1 LKKVSFFTAITI
13 SLVLATA
20 SNSYA
25 EVKSDFIKPV
35 IRGPQSDESVY
46 FVMTDRFENGD
57 TSNDYGGADK
67 SISVSGYLPNDIGWW
82 HGGDFKGITKR
93 LDYIK
98 SMGFTSLW
106 ITPPVVQKSV
116 QGNSSA
122 YHGYWGIDFTTVD
135 PHLGSEADF
144 KELVS
149 QAHKLNMKV
158 IIDVVVNH
166 TADVIYYD
174 SNGRPQVNPAE
185 ANIKKPDW
193 LNLISNYHNL
203 GNNPRIG
210 NSVLDGDFFGLDDL
224 ETENPKVISGWI
236 DVWTNWITKFDI
248 DGMRIDT
255 FKHVNPEFWKI
266 FIPKIQAA
274 ALAAGKKDFPIFGEA
289 SDTDAQSLSVYVAG
303 GEVPSVLDF
312 DFQKQV
318 KSFVQF
324 GVSAESLAELFNRD
338 DLYTTSTTNAYGL
351 ATFLGNHDMGRI
363 GYFLSNAV
371 SAGESQT
378 LLERAKLA
386 NAALFLLRGG
396 PVLYYGDEKGMTG
409 TGGDKKARQ
418 DMFATQVVDWQSEV
432 RIGSTPIKNLSAFEV
447 KNPLEDQITELQKV
461 IAANPGLRNGTQQVR
476 YAKYGLFVVSRY
488 LSGVEYLVALNG
500 ADAPAQGQ
508 FKAGS
513 LKGEWEVLSGNCT
526 ISGDSQITLAIAQ
539 RDYCV
544 VKAKTPVV
552 NTGVMKIST
561 PKIVNTSLPSGWREV
576 STQVTGSDYTEVTF
590 SVRVKGGKW
599 KSIGTADRRTFASDT
614 TKGGLYRV
622 YLHPEDFKKGST
634 VEVIAATVDAKKKV
648 LLSKIVKVKI

>member
-1 LKKVSFFTAITI
+1 LKKARLLSALTAI
-13 SLVLATA
+13 LVLATA

-25 EVKSDFIKPV
+25 QVNSDFIKPV
-35 IRGPQSDESVY
+35 ARGPQSDESVY
-46 FVMTDRFENGD
+46 FIMTDRFENGD
-57 TSNDYGGADK
+57 TSNDYGGTNK
-67 SISVSGYLPNDIGWW
+67 SLSVSGFAPEDIGWW

-116 QGNSSA
+116 QGNSAA

-135 PHLGSEADF
+135 PHLGSEEDF
-144 KELVS
+144 KELVA
-149 QAHKLNMKV
+149 QAHKLNMRV

-174 SNGRPQVNPAE
+174 NSGRPQVNAAE

-193 LNLISNYHNL
+193 LNLMSNYHNL
-203 GNNPRIG
+203 GNNPSIG
-210 NSVLDGDFFGLDDL
+210 NPVLDGDFYGLDDL

-236 DVWTNWITKFDI
+236 DVWSNWITKFDI

-255 FKHVNPEFWKI
+255 FKHVNPEFWKA
-266 FIPKIQAA
+266 FIPKIQAV

-289 SDTDAQSLSVYVAG
+289 SDTDAQSLSTYVAG

-318 KSFVQF
+318 KSFAQF
-324 GVSAESLAELFNRD
+324 GVSAEGLAELFNRD
-338 DLYTTSTTNAYGL
+338 DLYTTSTTSAYGL

-371 SAGESQT
+371 SPGESQP

-386 NAALFLLRGG
+386 NALLFLLRGG

-418 DMFATQVVDWQSEV
+418 DMFATQVEDWQNEV
-432 RIGSTPIKNLSAFEV
+432 RIGSSPIKSASAFDV
-447 KNPLEDQITELQKV
+447 KNPLEDQISELQKV
-461 IAANPGLRNGTQQVR
+461 IAANPALRNGTQEVR
-476 YAKYGLFVVSRY
+476 FAKGGLFVATRY
-488 LSGVEYLVALNG
+488 LNGAEYIVALNG
-500 ADAPAQGQ
+500 SDTPANAQ
-508 FKAGS
+508 FKVGS
-513 LKGEWEVLSGNCT
+513 LKGDWDVISGSCT
-526 ISGDSQITLAIAQ
+526 ISSDGQMALAIVQ
-539 RDYCV
+539 RTYCV
-544 VKAKTPVV
+544 AKAKTPLSNAGAV
-552 NTGVMKIST
+552 KIST
-561 PKIVNTSLPSGWREV
+561 PKVIQTSLPSGWREV
-576 STQVTGSDYTEVTF
+576 SAQVSGSSYSEVTF

-599 KSIGTADRRTFASDT
+599 KSIGTADRRTFATDG
-614 TKGGLYRV
+614 TKGGFYRV

-634 VEVIAATVDAKKKV
+634 VEVIAATVDAKNKV
-648 LLSKIVKVKI
+648 QLSKIVKVKI

>member
-1 LKKVSFFTAITI
+1 
-13 SLVLATA
+13 
-20 SNSYA
+20 
-25 EVKSDFIKPV
+25 
-35 IRGPQSDESVY
+35 
-46 FVMTDRFENGD
+46 MTDRFENGD

-149 QAHKLNMKV
+149 QAHKLNLKV

-255 FKHVNPEFWKI
+255 FKHVNPEFWKT

-289 SDTDAQSLSVYVAG
+289 ADTDAQSLSVYVAG

-432 RIGSTPIKNLSAFEV
+432 RIGSTPIKNLSAFDV
-447 KNPLEDQITELQKV
+447 KNPLEDQITELQKL
-461 IAANPGLRNGTQQVR
+461 IAMNPGLRNGTQQVR

-488 LSGVEYLVALNG
+488 LNGVEYLVALNG

-508 FKAGS
+508 FKTGS
-513 LKGEWEVLSGNCT
+513 LKGEWEVLTGNCT
-526 ISGDSQITLAIAQ
+526 ISGDSQVTLAITQ

-552 NTGVMKIST
+552 NTAVMKIST
-561 PKIVNTSLPSGWREV
+561 PKVINTSLPSGWREV
-576 STQVTGSDYTEVTF
+576 STQITGADYAEVTF

-634 VEVIAATVDAKKKV
+634 VEVIAATVDTKKKV

>member
-1 LKKVSFFTAITI
+1 M
-13 SLVLATA
+13 ATA

-25 EVKSDFIKPV
+25 QVNSEFIKPMV
-35 IRGPQSDESVY
+35 RGPQSDESVY
-46 FVMTDRFENGD
+46 FIMTDRFENGD
-57 TSNDYGGADK
+57 TRNDYGGLDK
-67 SISVSGYLPNDIGWW
+67 SKSVSGFSPEETGWW
-82 HGGDFKGITKR
+82 HGGDFKGITER

-98 SMGFTSLW
+98 SMGFTSIW

-144 KELVS
+144 KELVT
-149 QAHKLNMKV
+149 QAHKLNIKV

-174 SNGRPQVNPAE
+174 NSGRPQVNAAE
-185 ANIKKPDW
+185 ANIKKPEW
-193 LNLISNYHNL
+193 LNLLSNYHNL
-203 GNNPRIG
+203 GNNPSIG
-210 NSVLDGDFFGLDDL
+210 NMVTDGDFFGLDDL

-236 DVWTNWITKFDI
+236 ELWSSWITKFDV

-255 FKHVNPEFWKI
+255 FKHVNPEFWKV

-289 SDTDAQSLSVYVAG
+289 ADTDAQSLSTYVAG

-318 KSFVQF
+318 KSFAQF
-324 GVSAESLAELFNRD
+324 GVSAEDLAELFNRD
-338 DLYTTSTTNAYGL
+338 DLYTTPTTNAYGL

-371 SAGESQT
+371 SAGENQT

-386 NAALFLLRGG
+386 NASLFLLRGG

-409 TGGDKKARQ
+409 YGGDKKARQ
-418 DMFATQVVDWQSEV
+418 DMFATQVEDWQSEV
-432 RIGSTPIKNLSAFEV
+432 RIGSVPIKSASAFDV
-447 KNPLEDQITELQKV
+447 KNPLEDQISELQKV
-461 IAANPGLRNGTQQVR
+461 INANSALRNGAQEVR
-476 YAKYGLFVVSRY
+476 YAKNGLFVVSRY
-488 LSGVEYLVALNG
+488 SNGVEYVVALNG
-500 ADAPAQGQ
+500 GDAPVQAQ
-508 FKAGS
+508 FKVGS
-513 LKGEWEVLSGNCT
+513 TTTEWEVLTGNCT
-526 ISGDSQITLAIAQ
+526 IARVGQIALAVPQ
-539 RDYCV
+539 RNYCV
-544 VKAKTPVV
+544 AKAKTPVI
-552 NTGVMKIST
+552 NAGTPKIST
-561 PKIVNTSLPSGWREV
+561 PKITQTSLPSGWREV
-576 STQVTGSDYTEVTF
+576 STQVTGTNYSEVTF
-590 SVRVKGGKW
+590 SIRVKGGKW
-599 KSIGTADRRTFASDT
+599 KTIGTSDRRTFATDA

-634 VEVIAATVDAKKKV
+634 VEVIAATVDSKSKV

>member
-1 LKKVSFFTAITI
+1 
-13 SLVLATA
+13 
-20 SNSYA
+20 
-25 EVKSDFIKPV
+25 
-35 IRGPQSDESVY
+35 
-46 FVMTDRFENGD
+46 MTDRFENGD
-57 TSNDYGGADK
+57 TSNDYGGTDK
-67 SISVSGYLPNDIGWW
+67 SLSVSGYLPDDIGWW
-82 HGGDFKGITKR
+82 HGGDFKGLTKR

-144 KELVS
+144 KGLVS

-174 SNGRPQVNPAE
+174 NSGRPQVSAAE

-210 NSVLDGDFFGLDDL
+210 NTVLDGDFFGLDDL

-255 FKHVNPEFWKI
+255 FKHVNPEFWKV

-324 GVSAESLAELFNRD
+324 GVSAENLADLFNRD

-409 TGGDKKARQ
+409 IGGDKKARQ
-418 DMFATQVVDWQSEV
+418 DMFATQVVDWQNEV
-432 RIGSTPIKNLSAFEV
+432 RIGSTPIKNLSAFDV

-461 IAANPGLRNGTQQVR
+461 IAANPALRNGTQQVR
-476 YAKYGLFVVSRY
+476 YAKYGLFIVSRY
-488 LSGVEYLVALNG
+488 LNGVEYLVALNG
-500 ADAPAQGQ
+500 ADAAAQGQ
-508 FKAGS
+508 FKVGS
-513 LKGEWEVLSGNCT
+513 PKGEWEVLSGNCT
-526 ISGDSQITLAIAQ
+526 ISSDSQVTLVIAQ

-544 VKAKTPVV
+544 VKAKTPAV

-561 PKIVNTSLPSGWREV
+561 PKVVNTSLPSGWREV
-576 STQVTGSDYTEVTF
+576 SAQVTGADYAEVTF

-599 KSIGTADRRTFASDT
+599 KSIGTADRRTFASEM

-634 VEVIAATVDAKKKV
+634 IEVIAATVDAKKKV

>member
-122 YHGYWGIDFTTVD
+122 YHGYWGIDFTNVD

-174 SNGRPQVNPAE
+174 SNGRPQVNAAE

-255 FKHVNPEFWKI
+255 FKHVNPEFWKV

-289 SDTDAQSLSVYVAG
+289 ADTDAQSLSVYVAG

-418 DMFATQVVDWQSEV
+418 DMFATQVVDWQNEV

-447 KNPLEDQITELQKV
+447 KNPLEDQISELQKV

-488 LSGVEYLVALNG
+488 LNGVEYLVALNG
-500 ADAPAQGQ
+500 ADTSAQGQ

-526 ISGDSQITLAIAQ
+526 ISGDSQITLAVIE

-544 VKAKTPVV
+544 AKAKTPVV

-561 PKIVNTSLPSGWREV
+561 PKVINTSLPSGWREV
-576 STQVTGSDYTEVTF
+576 STQVTGANYTEVTF

>member
-1 LKKVSFFTAITI
+1 
-13 SLVLATA
+13 
-20 SNSYA
+20 
-25 EVKSDFIKPV
+25 
-35 IRGPQSDESVY
+35 
-46 FVMTDRFENGD
+46 
-57 TSNDYGGADK
+57 
-67 SISVSGYLPNDIGWW
+67 
-82 HGGDFKGITKR
+82 
-93 LDYIK
+93 
-98 SMGFTSLW
+98 
-106 ITPPVVQKSV
+106 
-116 QGNSSA
+116 
-122 YHGYWGIDFTTVD
+122 
-135 PHLGSEADF
+135 
-144 KELVS
+144 
-149 QAHKLNMKV
+149 
-158 IIDVVVNH
+158 
-166 TADVIYYD
+166 
-174 SNGRPQVNPAE
+174 
-185 ANIKKPDW
+185 
-193 LNLISNYHNL
+193 
-203 GNNPRIG
+203 
-210 NSVLDGDFFGLDDL
+210 
-224 ETENPKVISGWI
+224 
-236 DVWTNWITKFDI
+236 
-248 DGMRIDT
+248 
-255 FKHVNPEFWKI
+255 
-266 FIPKIQAA
+266 
-274 ALAAGKKDFPIFGEA
+274 
-289 SDTDAQSLSVYVAG
+289 
-303 GEVPSVLDF
+303 
-312 DFQKQV
+312 
-318 KSFVQF
+318 
-324 GVSAESLAELFNRD
+324 
-338 DLYTTSTTNAYGL
+338 
-351 ATFLGNHDMGRI
+351 MGRI

-432 RIGSTPIKNLSAFEV
+432 RIGSTPIKNSSAFDV

-476 YAKYGLFVVSRY
+476 YAKHGLFVVSRY
-488 LSGVEYLVALNG
+488 LNGVEYLVALNG

-513 LKGEWEVLSGNCT
+513 LKGEWEVLTGNCT
-526 ISGDSQITLAIAQ
+526 ISSDSQVTLAIAQ

-561 PKIVNTSLPSGWREV
+561 LKVINTSLPSGWREV
-576 STQVTGSDYTEVTF
+576 STQITGADYAEVTF

>member
-1 LKKVSFFTAITI
+1 
-13 SLVLATA
+13 LATA
-20 SNSYA
+20 SNSFA

-57 TSNDYGGADK
+57 TSNDYGGTDK
-67 SISVSGYLPNDIGWW
+67 SVSVSGYLPDDIGWW
-82 HGGDFKGITKR
+82 HGGDFKGLTKR

-174 SNGRPQVNPAE
+174 NSGRPQVSAAE

-210 NSVLDGDFFGLDDL
+210 NTVLDGDFFGLDDL

-255 FKHVNPEFWKI
+255 FKHVNPEFWKV

-324 GVSAESLAELFNRD
+324 GVSAQNLADLFNRD
-338 DLYTTSTTNAYGL
+338 DLYTTPTTNAYGL

-409 TGGDKKARQ
+409 IGGDKKARQ
-418 DMFATQVVDWQSEV
+418 DMFATQVVDWQNEV
-432 RIGSTPIKNLSAFEV
+432 RIGSTPIKNLSAFDI

-461 IAANPGLRNGTQQVR
+461 IAANPALRNGTQQVR
-476 YAKYGLFVVSRY
+476 YAKYGLFIVSRY
-488 LSGVEYLVALNG
+488 LNGVEYLVALNG
-500 ADAPAQGQ
+500 ADAAAQGQ
-508 FKAGS
+508 FKVGS
-513 LKGEWEVLSGNCT
+513 PKGEWEVLSGNCT
-526 ISGDSQITLAIAQ
+526 ISSDSQVTLAIAQ

-544 VKAKTPVV
+544 VKAKTPAV

-561 PKIVNTSLPSGWREV
+561 PKVVNTSLPSGWREV
-576 STQVTGSDYTEVTF
+576 SAQVTGADYAEVTF

-599 KSIGTADRRTFASDT
+599 KSIGTADRRTFASDS

-634 VEVIAATVDAKKKV
+634 IEVIAATVDAKKKV

>member
-1 LKKVSFFTAITI
+1 M
-13 SLVLATA
+13 ATA
-20 SNSYA
+20 SNSFA

-57 TSNDYGGADK
+57 TSNDYGGTDK
-67 SISVSGYLPNDIGWW
+67 SVSVSGYLPDDIGWW
-82 HGGDFKGITKR
+82 HGGDFKGLTKR

-174 SNGRPQVNPAE
+174 NSGRPQVSAAE

-210 NSVLDGDFFGLDDL
+210 NTVLDGDFFGLDDL

-255 FKHVNPEFWKI
+255 FKHVNPEFWKV

-324 GVSAESLAELFNRD
+324 GVSAENLADLFNRD

-409 TGGDKKARQ
+409 IGGDKKARQ
-418 DMFATQVVDWQSEV
+418 DMFATQVVDWQNEV
-432 RIGSTPIKNLSAFEV
+432 RIGSTPIKNLSAFDV

-461 IAANPGLRNGTQQVR
+461 IAANPALRNGTQQVR
-476 YAKYGLFVVSRY
+476 YAKYGLFIVSRY
-488 LSGVEYLVALNG
+488 LNGVEYLVALNG
-500 ADAPAQGQ
+500 ADAAAQGQ
-508 FKAGS
+508 FKVGS
-513 LKGEWEVLSGNCT
+513 PKGEWEVLSGNCT
-526 ISGDSQITLAIAQ
+526 ISSDSQVTLAIAQ

-544 VKAKTPVV
+544 VKAKTPAV

-561 PKIVNTSLPSGWREV
+561 PKVVNTSLPSGWREV
-576 STQVTGSDYTEVTF
+576 SAQVTGADYAEVTF

-599 KSIGTADRRTFASDT
+599 KSIGTADRRTFASDS

-622 YLHPEDFKKGST
+622 YLHPEDFKRGST
-634 VEVIAATVDAKKKV
+634 IEVIAATTDAKKKV
-648 LLSKIVKVKI
+648 LLSKVAKVKI

>member
-1 LKKVSFFTAITI
+1 M
-13 SLVLATA
+13 ATA

-25 EVKSDFIKPV
+25 EVNSDFIKPV

-46 FVMTDRFENGD
+46 FIMTDRYENGD
-57 TSNDYGGADK
+57 TSNDYGGTDK
-67 SISVSGYLPNDIGWW
+67 SMSVSGYVPEDIGWW

-116 QGNSSA
+116 QGNSAA
-122 YHGYWGIDFTTVD
+122 YHGYWGVDFTTVD

-144 KELVS
+144 TELVA

-174 SNGRPQVNPAE
+174 NSGRPQVSAAE
-185 ANIKKPDW
+185 ANIKKPEW
-193 LNLISNYHNL
+193 LNLLSNYHNL
-203 GNNPRIG
+203 GNNPSIG
-210 NSVLDGDFFGLDDL
+210 NSVLDGDFYGLDDL

-236 DVWTNWITKFDI
+236 DVWSSWITKFDI

-255 FKHVNPEFWKI
+255 FKHVNPEFWKA
-266 FIPKIQAA
+266 FIPKIQTAA
-274 ALAAGKKDFPIFGEA
+274 IKAGKSDFPIFGEA
-289 SDTDAQSLSVYVAG
+289 ADTDAASLSTYVAG

-371 SAGESQT
+371 AVGESQT

-432 RIGSTPIKNLSAFEV
+432 RIGSNSIKSASAFDV
-447 KNPLEDQITELQKV
+447 KNPLEDQISELQKV
-461 IAANPGLRNGTQQVR
+461 IAANPGLRNGTQEVR
-476 YAKYGLFVVSRY
+476 YAKGGLFVASRY
-488 LSGVEYLVALNG
+488 LNGAEYLVALNG
-500 ADAPAQGQ
+500 ADTAASAQ
-508 FKAGS
+508 FKVGS
-513 LKGEWEVLSGNCT
+513 LKQEWEV
-526 ISGDSQITLAIAQ
+526 ISGSCTVSSDSQIALAIAQ
-539 RDYCV
+539 RSYCV
-544 VKAKTPVV
+544 AKASASLVSAGTL
-552 NTGVMKIST
+552 KIST
-561 PKIVNTSLPSGWREV
+561 PKIINTTLPSGWREV
-576 STQVTGSDYTEVTF
+576 SAQVTGAKYAEVTF
-590 SVRVKGGKW
+590 STRVKGGKW
-599 KSIGTADRRTFASDT
+599 RTLGTADRRTFATDA

-634 VEVIAATVDAKKKV
+634 IEVIAATVDAKKKV
-648 LLSKIVKVKI
+648 QLSKIVKVKI

>member
-174 SNGRPQVNPAE
+174 SNGRPQVNAAE

-289 SDTDAQSLSVYVAG
+289 ADTDAQSLSVYVAG

-432 RIGSTPIKNLSAFEV
+432 RIGSTPIKNSSAFDV

-476 YAKYGLFVVSRY
+476 YAKHGLFVVSRY
-488 LSGVEYLVALNG
+488 LNGVEYLVALNG

-513 LKGEWEVLSGNCT
+513 LKGEWEVLTGNCT
-526 ISGDSQITLAIAQ
+526 ISSDSQVTLAIAQ

-561 PKIVNTSLPSGWREV
+561 LKVINTSLPSGWREV
-576 STQVTGSDYTEVTF
+576 STQITGADYAEVTF

>member
-1 LKKVSFFTAITI
+1 
-13 SLVLATA
+13 
-20 SNSYA
+20 
-25 EVKSDFIKPV
+25 
-35 IRGPQSDESVY
+35 
-46 FVMTDRFENGD
+46 MTDRFENGD

-289 SDTDAQSLSVYVAG
+289 ADTDAQSLSVYVAG

-488 LSGVEYLVALNG
+488 LNGVEYLVALNG

-513 LKGEWEVLSGNCT
+513 LKGEWEVVSGNCT

-561 PKIVNTSLPSGWREV
+561 PKVINTSLPSGWREV
-576 STQVTGSDYTEVTF
+576 STQVTGADYTEVTF

>member
-1 LKKVSFFTAITI
+1 LKKASIFSAITI
-13 SLVLATA
+13 SLVLATT
-20 SNSYA
+20 SISYA
-25 EVKSDFIKPV
+25 QVNSEFIKPMV
-35 IRGPQSDESVY
+35 RGPQSDESVY

-57 TSNDYGGADK
+57 SSNDYGG
-67 SISVSGYLPNDIGWW
+67 SNQSLPVSGFAPEDIGYW
-82 HGGDFKGITKR
+82 HGGDFKGLTKR

-98 SMGFTSLW
+98 SMGFTSIW
-106 ITPPVVQKSV
+106 ITPPVVQKYV
-116 QGNSSA
+116 QGNSAA
-122 YHGYWGIDFTTVD
+122 YHGYWGVDFTTVD
-135 PHLGSEADF
+135 PHLGTEADF
-144 KELVS
+144 KEFVVG
-149 QAHKLNMKV
+149 AHKLGMKV
-158 IIDVVVNH
+158 IIDVVTNH
-166 TADVIYYD
+166 TADVIYYE
-174 SNGRPQVNPAE
+174 NGRPVVGAAE

-193 LNLISNYHNL
+193 LNQVSNYHNL
-203 GNNPRIG
+203 GNNPSSG
-210 NSVLDGDFFGLDDL
+210 NLVLDGDFFGLDDL

-236 DVWTNWITKFDI
+236 DVWSNWITKFDI

-255 FKHVNPEFWKI
+255 FKHVNPEFWKA

-274 ALAAGKKDFPIFGEA
+274 AIAAGKKDFPIFGEA
-289 SDTDAQSLSVYVAG
+289 ADSDAQSLSTYVAG

-318 KSFVQF
+318 KSFAQF

-371 SAGESQT
+371 SAGESQP

-409 TGGDKKARQ
+409 IGGDKKARQ
-418 DMFATQVVDWQSEV
+418 DMFATQVVDWQNEV
-432 RIGSTPIKNLSAFEV
+432 RIGSTPIKNLSAFDV

-461 IAANPGLRNGTQQVR
+461 IAANPALRNGTQEVR
-476 YAKYGLFVVSRY
+476 YAKYGLFIVSRY
-488 LSGVEYLVALNG
+488 LNGVEYLVALNG
-500 ADAPAQGQ
+500 ADSPAQGQ
-508 FKAGS
+508 FKVGS

-526 ISGDSQITLAIAQ
+526 ISSDSQIALAITQ
-539 RDYCV
+539 RNYCV
-544 VKAKTPVV
+544 AKAKAPVV
-552 NTGVMKIST
+552 NAGVLKIST
-561 PKIVNTSLPSGWREV
+561 PKIKQTSLPSGWSEV
-576 STQVTGSDYTEVTF
+576 SVQVSGAKYTEVTF

>member
-1 LKKVSFFTAITI
+1 M
-13 SLVLATA
+13 ATA
-20 SNSYA
+20 SNSFA

-57 TSNDYGGADK
+57 TSNDYGGTDK
-67 SISVSGYLPNDIGWW
+67 SLSVSGYLPDDIGWW
-82 HGGDFKGITKR
+82 HGGDFKGLTKR

-174 SNGRPQVNPAE
+174 NSGRPQVSAAE

-210 NSVLDGDFFGLDDL
+210 NTVLDGDFFGLDDL

-255 FKHVNPEFWKI
+255 FKHVNPEFWKV

-324 GVSAESLAELFNRD
+324 GVSAENLADLFNRD
-338 DLYTTSTTNAYGL
+338 DLYTTSTTNSYGL

-409 TGGDKKARQ
+409 IGGDKKARQ
-418 DMFATQVVDWQSEV
+418 DMFATQVVDWQNEV
-432 RIGSTPIKNLSAFEV
+432 RIGSTPIKNLIAFDV

-461 IAANPGLRNGTQQVR
+461 IAANPALRNGTQQVR
-476 YAKYGLFVVSRY
+476 YAKYGLFIVSRY
-488 LSGVEYLVALNG
+488 LNGVEYLVALNG
-500 ADAPAQGQ
+500 ADAAAQGQ
-508 FKAGS
+508 FKVGS
-513 LKGEWEVLSGNCT
+513 PKGEWEVLSGNCT
-526 ISGDSQITLAIAQ
+526 ISSDSQVTLVIAQ

-544 VKAKTPVV
+544 VKAKTPAV

-561 PKIVNTSLPSGWREV
+561 PKVVNTSLPSGWREV
-576 STQVTGSDYTEVTF
+576 SAQVTGADYAEVTF

-599 KSIGTADRRTFASDT
+599 KSIGTADRRTFASEM

-634 VEVIAATVDAKKKV
+634 IEVIAATVDAKKKV

>member
-174 SNGRPQVNPAE
+174 SNGRPQVNAAE

-255 FKHVNPEFWKI
+255 FKHVNPEFWKT

-289 SDTDAQSLSVYVAG
+289 ADTDAQSLSVYVAG

-432 RIGSTPIKNLSAFEV
+432 RIGSTPIKNSSAFDV

-488 LSGVEYLVALNG
+488 LNGVEYLVALNG
-500 ADAPAQGQ
+500 ADAPVQGQ

-513 LKGEWEVLSGNCT
+513 PKGEWEVLSGNCT
-526 ISGDSQITLAIAQ
+526 VSSDSQVSLAIAQ

-544 VKAKTPVV
+544 LKAKTPVV

-576 STQVTGSDYTEVTF
+576 STQVTGADYNEVTF

-599 KSIGTADRRTFASDT
+599 KSIGTADRRTFASDAT
-614 TKGGLYRV
+614 TGGLYRV